1 MFLKTSQCQLLNCLW
16 WNKPFAA
23 RERERENSTVDEL
36 ESSSF
41 PRLQV
46 CKQNSATYVID
57 IIVKPG
63 RFIMF
68 VLFGSMSINVVTTP
82 GTGGKCPVC
91 LRSQEMLV
99 AYFEESKF

>member
-1 MFLKTSQCQLLNCLW
+1 MFLKTSQCQLSNCLW

-23 RERERENSTVDEL
+23 RERENSTVDEL

-41 PRLQV
+41 SRLQV

-91 LRSQEMLV
+91 LGSQEMLV
-99 AYFEESKF
+99 ACFEESKV